1 MNRKLF
7 LALQETWSNENDLFL
22 KYLKESIWIPT
33 IQMIYSYNKQIEF
46 NEVHRLDKPNK
57 IYLKTKQIQKIFGQ
71 HIQYIDVEINTNSS
85 FANDIGLIEH
95 ITLND
100 IISMLLH
107 WCENSIFYTSIS
119 HMQNV
124 YEYIYQNMNINELR
138 ELVNNKS
145 IFFVPISS
153 SSLDSTSIIRGKF
166 VSISEICW
174 SDSTNLFEKYSS
186 NNLYIL
192 ESYYSEQKT
201 IFLDIFTIPLNPT
214 IEEYIHLLGID
225 FLIVSFFEIQNIL
238 F

>member
-7 LALQETWSNENDLFL
+7 LALQDIWLNENDLFL

-33 IQMIYSYNKQIEF
+33 SQRIYSYNKQIQF
-46 NEVHRLDKPNK
+46 NEIYRLDKPNK
-57 IYLKTKQIQKIFGQ
+57 IYLKTKQIQKIFRQ
-71 HIQYIDVEINTNSS
+71 HVQYIDVEINSNSS

-138 ELVNNKS
+138 ELVNNKP

-153 SSLDSTSIIRGKF
+153 LDSTSISQGKF
-166 VSISEICW
+166 VSILEICW

-186 NNLYIL
+186 NNRYTL

-201 IFLDIFTIPLNPT
+201 IFLDIFSIPLNPT
-214 IEEYIHLLGID
+214 IDEYIHLLGID
-225 FLIVSFFEIQNIL
+225 FLIFSFSR
-238 F
+238 